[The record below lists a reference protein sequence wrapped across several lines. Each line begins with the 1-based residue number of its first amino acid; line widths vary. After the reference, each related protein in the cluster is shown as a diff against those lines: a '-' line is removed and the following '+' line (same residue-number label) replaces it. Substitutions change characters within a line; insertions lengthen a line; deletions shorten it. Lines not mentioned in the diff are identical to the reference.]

1 MNIVS
6 IINQNGGV
14 GKTHTATNLAKGLA
28 NLGKKILLIDADP
41 QATSTDTVLEIG
53 NEFTSVEIEEF
64 QRKVENG
71 LPVFKALED
80 VVSKQSP
87 EYDLSD
93 TLNNPEKVR
102 KSIFSTKN
110 ENIDIIP
117 SSMRL
122 DNTEKDMIDDKTRS
136 SVDRLKIA
144 LKTIKTLGNTYDRY
158 DYDYVIIDEAPRS
171 DLIVTNS
178 LLVSDLVIIPIKMD
192 RKSIKGFLRTLKTMI
207 LIQKRNYVEF
217 DFRLLL
223 QMVNRNG
230 NDKRMISFY
239 REYFNDY
246 IFNQTIRFQAKP
258 ISDADLNNEYVID
271 KEKANVA
278 QDYLKFVN
286 EVNEYFM
293 NKG

>member
-1 MNIVS
+1 
-6 IINQNGGV
+6 
-14 GKTHTATNLAKGLA
+14 
-28 NLGKKILLIDADP
+28 
-41 QATSTDTVLEIG
+41 
-53 NEFTSVEIEEF
+53 
-64 QRKVENG
+64 
-71 LPVFKALED
+71 
-80 VVSKQSP
+80 
-87 EYDLSD
+87 
-93 TLNNPEKVR
+93 
-102 KSIFSTKN
+102 
-110 ENIDIIP
+110 
-117 SSMRL
+117 
-122 DNTEKDMIDDKTRS
+122 
-136 SVDRLKIA
+136 
-144 LKTIKTLGNTYDRY
+144 
-158 DYDYVIIDEAPRS
+158 
-171 DLIVTNS
+171 
-178 LLVSDLVIIPIKMD
+178 
-192 RKSIKGFLRTLKTMI
+192 MI